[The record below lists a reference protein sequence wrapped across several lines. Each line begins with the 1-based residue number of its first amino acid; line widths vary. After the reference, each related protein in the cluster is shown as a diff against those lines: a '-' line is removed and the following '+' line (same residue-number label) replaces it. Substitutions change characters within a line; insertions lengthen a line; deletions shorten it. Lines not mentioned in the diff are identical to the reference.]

1 MRCCISRDLSF
12 CGYFCGN
19 SSNKKIPAHASFG
32 TFSKSAFSC
41 WGSLANPQ
49 NSSYNFLKLIE
60 ISQANFLNMGQFQ
73 GILYTIEVFLCYPAA
88 PPLSGYPSW
97 ILKQWETCP
106 RVTLKTHPNFIF
118 SPLFIQINLRWK
130 KHLYWYIFSKIV
142 LEYYKKKIIKN

>member
-1 MRCCISRDLSF
+1 MRRSLLPVFFLVKYALLYKLRFKLLWLFLRKFI
-12 CGYFCGN
+12 N
-19 SSNKKIPAHASFG
+19 QKIPAHASFG

-130 KHLYWYIFSKIV
+130 KHLYW
-142 LEYYKKKIIKN
+142 